1 MRRGCA
7 VSRVLAFSQPWA
19 GHVYAMVPTLL
30 ELERRGHEVAIA
42 MPAPHGASICRWGL
56 DAEHLAAVVGALV
69 AASLPTAD
77 GGSAA
82 HAELASAWGAPA
94 AEALARLIA
103 TERPDCILVDPILW
117 GGMIAAEASG
127 LPWAKVAHS
136 CLLIPTTGVR
146 LQGAGLAPP
155 RSLRERVS
163 RYATALVA
171 ARQADA
177 AYLPMVNAVRDAHGL
192 PPVAHVED
200 STRRAPLTL
209 AFTGEPFEYPRRDWH
224 PSVRFVGPSL
234 WDPPVDPGVEK
245 SLPLDDGR
253 PLILVS
259 SSSLPQADSVLVSVA
274 LEALAGESTCV
285 VATVPP
291 DFARRPV
298 PPNATLVR
306 RIAHSQLLPRA
317 ACVICHGGHGTTL
330 KALAHGVPVVAVP
343 FGRDQFEV
351 ARRVEVA
358 AAGVRLVA
366 QELTPDRL
374 GAAVRQATR
383 QQLGAQRIAEAFRRT
398 GGAAAAASAVLALVA
413 HSAPGISA
421 P

>member
-1 MRRGCA
+1 M
-7 VSRVLAFSQPWA
+7 LAFSQPWA
-19 GHVYAMVPTLL
+19 GHVYAIVPTLL

-42 MPAPHGASICRWGL
+42 MPAPHGGSICQWGL
-56 DAEHLAAVVGALV
+56 DAERLAAIVGALT
-69 AASLPTAD
+69 AEPLPTAA

-82 HAELASAWGAPA
+82 HAELASAWGASA

-103 TERPDCILVDPILW
+103 TERPDCLLVDPLLW

-163 RYATALVA
+163 RYAAVLVA
-171 ARQADA
+171 AREADA
-177 AYLPMVNAVRDAHGL
+177 AYLPMINAVRTAHGL
-192 PPVAHVED
+192 PTLAHVED

-234 WDPPVDPGVEK
+234 WDPPVDPRVEQR
-245 SLPLDDGR
+245 LPLEDGR

-259 SSSLPQADSVLVSVA
+259 SSSLPQSDSVLVTVA
-274 LEALAGESTCV
+274 LEALAGEPMHV

-291 DFARRPV
+291 DFARRSV

-351 ARRVEVA
+351 ARRVDVA
-358 AAGVRLVA
+358 AAGVCLLA

-374 GAAVRQATR
+374 RAAVHEATR
-383 QQLGAQRIAEAFRRT
+383 RRPGALRSAEAFRRT
-398 GGAAAAASAVLALVA
+398 GGAAAAASAVLALLA
-413 HSAPGISA
+413 PASARTLA
-421 P
+421 PRAAAR